1 MTQLLPESWRQ
12 ALTRLRE
19 DIHRAFERWFARR
32 PIEERRNGAV
42 GWTPV
47 PRSASIEQLRADVN
61 NILDFWSSPSPALE
75 AIWRAAPLGDEKP
88 SIDIEETDEEIIVTA
103 ELPGLDKDKVSVEVV
118 GDRLA
123 LRGERKRETEER
135 KDGYHY
141 SERSYGA
148 FTRTVALPSE
158 VDAAKAN
165 GKYKDG
171 LLRIT
176 LPKTA
181 RSKAKRIAVA
191 AA

>member
-1 MTQLLPESWRQ
+1 MICPATDRGETERSGGGGRPSP
-12 ALTRLRE
+12 AA
-19 DIHRAFERWFARR
+19 HR
-32 PIEERRNGAV
+32 
-42 GWTPV
+42 
-47 PRSASIEQLRADVN
+47 SSQLRADVVT
-61 NILDFWSSPSPALE
+61 IFWISGSSPSPALE
-75 AIWRAAPLGDEKP
+75 AIWRAAALGDEEP
-88 SIDIEETDEEIIVTA
+88 SIDIEETNEEIIVLPK
-103 ELPGLDKDKVSVEVV
+103 LPGLDKDKVLVEVV
-118 GDRLA
+118 GDRLV

-135 KDGYHY
+135 KDGYYY

-148 FTRTVALPSE
+148 FTRIVALPSE
-158 VDAAKAN
+158 VDAAKAS